1 MDTIINSHGETGRR
15 LMGSPGK
22 NSFFVCVITF
32 TYLFIYFILPGKNSW
47 CWTWVCAVEMK
58 GNRQIADV
66 LRRQNKYTL
75 FVIKGRELQGQLS
88 GQWLCF
94 QKENTVK
101 EQVQGEGH
109 EAALE
114 MLRSRSP

>member
-1 MDTIINSHGETGRR
+1 MCE
-15 LMGSPGK
+15 
-22 NSFFVCVITF
+22 ITF
-32 TYLFIYFILPGKNSW
+32 IYLFIYFILPGKNSW
-47 CWTWVCAVEMK
+47 CWTWDGAVEME

-66 LRRQNKYTL
+66 LRRQSKHTL
-75 FVIKGRELQGQLS
+75 FVIKGRELLGQLS
-88 GQWLCF
+88 GRWLCF

-101 EQVQGEGH
+101 EQVQREGH